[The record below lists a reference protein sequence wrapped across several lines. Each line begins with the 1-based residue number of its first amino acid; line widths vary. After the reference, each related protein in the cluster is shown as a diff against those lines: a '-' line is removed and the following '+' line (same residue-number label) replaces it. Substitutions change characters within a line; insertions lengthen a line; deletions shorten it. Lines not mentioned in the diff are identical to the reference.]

1 MVWCVLFNSKKKG
14 FKEMKKLFAGLDQ
27 PFHKDWIFYLWVLSV
42 VALFPVIGESDGSV
56 GVINFL
62 FGMVIQ
68 YVVFLR
74 LPILIRNGRRK
85 K

>member
-1 MVWCVLFNSKKKG
+1 MN
-14 FKEMKKLFAGLDQ
+14 KLFSMLDQ

-42 VALFPVIGESDGSV
+42 VALFPVIGASDGSV

-68 YVVFLR
+68 YFVFLR
-74 LPILIRNGRRK
+74 LPILIRKQIRK
-85 K
+85 G